1 MLQGKVELHRTVP
14 LTQAIGTVCT
24 ELRVL
29 KKKTLPRWKEF
40 SQYMTVTAANKLPTV
55 SLIAQRSRI
64 FIEGA

>member
-14 LTQAIGTVCT
+14 LTQAIVTVRA

-40 SQYMTVTAANKLPTV
+40 SRYMTVTAVNKLPTV
-55 SLIAQRSRI
+55 SLIAQRNMI